1 MKKIVVLLIILVIT
15 GCKNQEKENQQII
28 NDEQEISSIK
38 PSEKWDVK
46 KQYDEQGNLI
56 GYDSIYSWSYSNVE
70 GDSIKVNLDSIMDSF
85 KMYFGKN
92 RSIDWDDDF
101 YYFPKNDSLFMND
114 FFKDD
119 YFLKNWQMQH
129 SEYEDM
135 IKKMDSMRNEFL
147 RKFHPGLMEP
157 LN

>member
-1 MKKIVVLLIILVIT
+1 MKKIVALLMILVIS
-15 GCKNQEKENQQII
+15 GCKNHEKGNQQII
-28 NDEQEISSIK
+28 SDEQEISSVK

-70 GDSIKVNLDSIMDSF
+70 GDSIEVNLDSIMDSF

-101 YYFPKNDSLFMND
+101 YYCPKNDSLFMND

-119 YFLKNWQMQH
+119 YFFKNWQMQH

-147 RKFHPGLMEP
+147 RKFHPGLMES